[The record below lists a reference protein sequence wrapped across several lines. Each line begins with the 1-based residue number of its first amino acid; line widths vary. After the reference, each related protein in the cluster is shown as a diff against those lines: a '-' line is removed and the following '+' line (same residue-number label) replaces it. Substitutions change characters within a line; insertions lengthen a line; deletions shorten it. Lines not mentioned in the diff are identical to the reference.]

1 MLIVKVTEVHQLEK
15 GSKFVLSFPH
25 PKAGFTIM
33 LPDPSPIYKHSSIH
47 LSIHL
52 NTHALIYSFIY
63 SFTEQCIEHPLCAK
77 VTREKVG
84 RLVNGLL
91 CSSQQEMMLTW
102 QIKERSRDGE
112 NESKYISGFSKLFL

>member
-47 LSIHL
+47 LSIYL

-77 VTREKVG
+77 VTRESG
-84 RLVNGLL
+84 ETG
-91 CSSQQEMMLTW
+91 
-102 QIKERSRDGE
+102 ERAFVLISARDDADLADQRE
-112 NESKYISGFSKLFL
+112 KQRWRE